1 MSEHLLDAHNFG
13 AVLEQVRGETVS
25 QHVRARFS
33 FPADFAKQMLDVV
46 PECAQAE
53 RLSVFA

>member
-1 MSEHLLDAHNFG
+1 MSEHLFYAHDFG
-13 AVLEQVRGETVS
+13 TVLEQVRGEAVS

-33 FPADFAKQMLDVV
+33 FPADFAKQVLDVV
-46 PECAQAE
+46 SECAQAE